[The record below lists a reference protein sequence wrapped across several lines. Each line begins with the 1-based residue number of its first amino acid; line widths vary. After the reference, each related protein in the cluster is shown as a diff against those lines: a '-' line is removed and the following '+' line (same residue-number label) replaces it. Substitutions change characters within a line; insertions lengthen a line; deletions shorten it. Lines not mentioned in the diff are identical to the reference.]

1 MIAEIIAIG
10 SEVVSGKTMDSNS
23 SYLAKKLTNMG
34 INVYYHTSVDDSP
47 ERLKKVFEIA
57 LDRSD
62 LVITCGGLG
71 PTKDDMSK
79 EVLADVLK
87 LDLEYD
93 QDMLDNI
100 KEKFQTINRPL
111 TINNNRQ
118 AMKLSGSIFLDNQTG
133 TAPGIYLEKDNKK
146 IIMLPGPP
154 RELKTMFEGEV
165 IKHLKSDK
173 FVLIESIN
181 TIGLGESMTETILLD
196 MDLKRKN
203 TDIATFA
210 KEGMVEIRIV
220 SQGYDHEIIKEEYE
234 YNINLIKENLKD
246 YIFGYGN
253 IKIEEA
259 VINLLRKNN
268 YKLGLCESCTGG
280 LVSSKITSISGSSD
294 VFDCSLVTYSNEAK
308 MAELNVNKNTLDEYG
323 AVSKQTAYEMAKGL
337 MDKRNLDIVVSIT
350 GIAGPNSDDTNKP
363 VGLVYICVM
372 TKDHYK
378 VVKSNFFGTRKSI
391 QNKTTMKVFEL
402 IRNELI

>member
-210 KEGMVEIRIV
+210 KEC
-220 SQGYDHEIIKEEYE
+220 Q
-234 YNINLIKENLKD
+234 
-246 YIFGYGN
+246 
-253 IKIEEA
+253 
-259 VINLLRKNN
+259 
-268 YKLGLCESCTGG
+268 
-280 LVSSKITSISGSSD
+280 
-294 VFDCSLVTYSNEAK
+294 
-308 MAELNVNKNTLDEYG
+308 
-323 AVSKQTAYEMAKGL
+323 
-337 MDKRNLDIVVSIT
+337 
-350 GIAGPNSDDTNKP
+350 
-363 VGLVYICVM
+363 
-372 TKDHYK
+372 
-378 VVKSNFFGTRKSI
+378 
-391 QNKTTMKVFEL
+391 
-402 IRNELI
+402 